1 LLATG
6 LLTLSPGNTAELM
19 RLDVSRDKS
28 LISVAAALHID
39 APIQGVYERLS
50 DYDGLAQM
58 SQRFREARVE
68 SQAPDGSLL
77 IYTRVEG
84 CVWFFCRDVER
95 YARLQGNGT
104 DRLEAT
110 VQPEGSDF
118 EYGYEQ
124 WQLIETSSGTTVEY
138 SHELRP
144 KFWVPPVIGM
154 WVIERA
160 LRSDA
165 LTAAQRLEWQASV
178 DSAENLS
185 QRPEHGVD

>member
-1 LLATG
+1 M
-6 LLTLSPGNTAELM
+6 LSPGNTAELM

-28 LISVAAALHID
+28 LISVAAAVHID
-39 APIQGVYERLS
+39 VPMQHVYERLS

-68 SQAPDGSLL
+68 SHAPDGSQL

-84 CVWFFCRDVER
+84 CVWFLCREVER

-124 WQLIETSSGTTVEY
+124 WQLIETNSGTTVEY
-138 SHELRP
+138 THELRP
-144 KFWVPPVIGM
+144 KFWVPPVIGV
-154 WVIERA
+154 WAIKRA

-165 LTAAQRLEWQASV
+165 LKAGQGLEWQASV
-178 DSAENLS
+178 DSAENPS
-185 QRPEHGVD
+185 PRPEPGID